1 MGIRGIG
8 VSTQTWRRASAAKA
22 VGQQAGRQSG
32 GRAIG
37 AAALTLAFVL
47 AFALPAAAQT
57 PVPASPL
64 PAASAPAASPAGGPG
79 IGPATAAAPDTPA
92 APAAAPPAA
101 TAQPRFGPDFAERL
115 QVADPFIEL
124 RTGPGRGYPVFHVVE
139 RHGWIRVEL
148 RRTDWYRV
156 RSETSQGGVVGW
168 VHRSQMGSTLT
179 EAGAGKTFRDLL
191 LDDYLG
197 RRVEFGVAWGQLR
210 AEPMLKLF
218 TGVRLG
224 DTLGAEL
231 TFAQVQGAFSGSDLW
246 HLSLV
251 SEPWSDHRLSPFA
264 SVGFGRFRNVP
275 NASLVQAQTVN
286 SNIGHAGIGLRWY
299 LSERFVARLDWSLYA
314 AFVSE
319 QRTLEYR
326 ATTLGISFFF

>member
-1 MGIRGIG
+1 MR
-8 VSTQTWRRASAAKA
+8 VSTWLRRTWAK
-22 VGQQAGRQSG
+22 
-32 GRAIG
+32 
-37 AAALTLAFVL
+37 
-47 AFALPAAAQT
+47 ALPACGAGCVALLAAGPGAAQA

-64 PAASAPAASPAGGPG
+64 PAASAPAASAPAVATPAG
-79 IGPATAAAPDTPA
+79 AAMPA
-92 APAAAPPAA
+92 ASAASGPSSGAVAAPPAEV
-101 TAQPRFGPDFAERL
+101 RHGPDYVERL

-139 RHGWIRVEL
+139 RRGWIRIEL
-148 RRTDWYRV
+148 RRTDWYQV
-156 RSETSQGGVVGW
+156 RSENNQGGVVGW
-168 VHRSQMGSTLT
+168 VHRSQLENTLT

-197 RRVEFGVAWGQLR
+197 RRVEFGAAWGRLR

-224 DTLGAEL
+224 ETLGVEL
-231 TFAQVQGAFSGSDLW
+231 TFAQVQGAFSGSDFW
-246 HLSLV
+246 HVALV
-251 SEPWSDHRLSPFA
+251 SEPWSHQRLSPFA

-286 SNIGHAGIGLRWY
+286 ANLGHAGVGLRWH
-299 LSERFVARLDWSLYA
+299 LSERFVARLDWSLYT

-319 QRTLEYR
+319 QRSLEYR
-326 ATTLGISFFF
+326 ATTVGISFFF